1 MESTPPF
8 SMGQQKVQ
16 LPGPAG
22 ALEALLSPVPDGITP
37 KRAVLLCHP
46 HPLYGGTMHNKVLY
60 RIARRLPV
68 EADALALR
76 FNFRGVGGSE
86 GSYDEGKGEIQ
97 DVRAGLDWLAERVPQ
112 ARLAL
117 VGYSFGAVVGLH
129 AAALDGRPRTLVG
142 LGVPLSMAMDFS
154 QLAEIRV
161 PLLLVQGEKDEFAD
175 EEAVRRFAEGL
186 PRPPALHFVPG
197 AGHLF
202 QGVEDAAVDAVVRFL
217 SEN

>member
-1 MESTPPF
+1 
-8 SMGQQKVQ
+8 MGQQKLR

-22 ALEALLSPVPDGITP
+22 TLEALVSPVPDGVTP
-37 KRAVLLCHP
+37 ERAVLLCHP
-46 HPLYGGTMHNKVLY
+46 HPLHGGTMHNKVLY

-76 FNFRGVGGSE
+76 FNFRGVGRSE
-86 GSYDEGKGEIQ
+86 GSYDQGKGEIE
-97 DVRAGLDWLAERVPQ
+97 DVRAGLDWLADQLPR

-129 AAALDGRPRTLVG
+129 AAAADPRLHALVG
-142 LGVPLSMAMDFS
+142 LGLPLSLDMDFS
-154 QLAEIRV
+154 WLGKIRV

-175 EEAVRRFAEGL
+175 EAAVRRFAEGL
-186 PRPPALHFVPG
+186 SRPPELHFVAG

-202 QGVEDAAVDAVVRFL
+202 QGAEDDAVDAVVHFL
-217 SEN
+217 SGK

>member
-16 LPGPAG
+16 LSGPAG
-22 ALEALLSPVPDGITP
+22 TLEALVSPVPDGVTP
-37 KRAVLLCHP
+37 QRAVLLCHP

-60 RIARRLPV
+60 RIARRLPL

-76 FNFRGVGGSE
+76 FNFRGVGASE
-86 GSYDEGKGEIQ
+86 GSYDEGKGEIE
-97 DVRAGLDWLAERVPQ
+97 DVRAGLDWLASQLPQ
-112 ARLAL
+112 VELAL

-129 AAALDGRPRTLVG
+129 AAAGDARLRALVG
-142 LGVPLSMAMDFS
+142 LGLPLSLDMDFS
-154 QLAEIRV
+154 KLHEIRV

-175 EEAVRRFAEGL
+175 EKAVRRFAEEL
-186 PRPPALHFVPG
+186 PRPPALHFVAG

-202 QGVEDAAVDAVVRFL
+202 QGAEDDAVDAVVHFL
-217 SEN
+217 SGK